1 MTKHGLLP
9 EGEHMRLVMCWL
21 SDNTPI
27 TKETIDEA
35 SVRFD
40 LSPLEEE
47 YLLQEFVHKQK
58 K

>member
-1 MTKHGLLP
+1 MTKHELLS
-9 EGEHMRLVMCWL
+9 EGEHMRLVMRWL